1 MKAKRY
7 LVKLYESIYS
17 TGPVMGTLYR
27 FKNRHS
33 RLNIMNSDKT
43 IDFIIKNELS
53 VSRFG
58 EGELELILQEGR
70 DLGFQKHDSE
80 LSKRLKEVLLQKKWK
95 LFDLPSLCL

>member
-7 LVKLYESIYS
+7 FVRLYESIYS
-17 TGPVMGTLYR
+17 TGLVMGTLYR
-27 FKNRHS
+27 IKNRHS

-43 IDFIIKNELS
+43 IDFIIKNEVS

-58 EGELELILQEGR
+58 EGELELILQEGH

-80 LSKRLKEVLLQKKWK
+80 LSKRLEEVLCKKMEIA
-95 LFDLPSLCL
+95 